1 MKPLSRGFT
10 LIETLIAAG
19 ILATGSVAI
28 VSLFVGSIRI
38 SVANRE
44 RANASVL
51 VADKME
57 QLRQIPSSSDG
68 FDDVSMPGSSF
79 VYRRAW
85 QITGTDSRVIV
96 VTVSTHNKELARAVT
111 VVNPSW

>member
-1 MKPLSRGFT
+1 MKRRSPGFT

-28 VSLFVGSIRI
+28 VSLFVGSIQV

-44 RANASVL
+44 RANAAIL
-51 VADKME
+51 VADKLE
-57 QLRQIPSSSDG
+57 QLRMTPSSPDG
-68 FDDVSMPGSSF
+68 VDEVSMPGSSF

-85 QITGTDSRVIV
+85 QLTGSDSRTIV
-96 VTVSTHNKELARAVT
+96 VTVSAHNNE
-111 VVNPSW
+111 